1 MIWFIRDQITCQPV
15 VTFNEI
21 FNDRWFFC
29 IAYFLFFLNYA
40 LYKKLKFESIKTILE
55 QISYNVTYVYI

>member
-1 MIWFIRDQITCQPV
+1 MKYLMTDDFSV
-15 VTFNEI
+15 LL
-21 FNDRWFFC
+21 
-29 IAYFLFFLNYA
+29 IAYFWFFLNYA

>member
-1 MIWFIRDQITCQPV
+1 MI
-15 VTFNEI
+15 
-21 FNDRWFFC
+21 
-29 IAYFLFFLNYA
+29 FLYCLFLVFLNYA